1 MTNCKKYQVTSYIR
15 VGPDEVNP
23 MAYEQAPAEKEHLEF
38 LHPENIYQ
46 IAEIKEEK

>member
-1 MTNCKKYQVTSYIR
+1 MEKKYQVVCYIR
-15 VGPDEVNP
+15 VDPDEVNP
-23 MAYEQAPAEKEHLEF
+23 MTYEQALAEQEHLEF